1 MEKIINLRKATD
13 LDDIRCYDG
22 ELENADFIFGEE
34 DKAEEN
40 GGATS
45 SRYSLALDTL
55 KTVPSGA
62 EFLAVHAPEEGVR
75 NIIISLFGGTIAW
88 LDNEPRRL
96 LAANPVKVVG
106 VGRWFV
112 VLTSSETYYLK
123 WNGKGYDIYG
133 AAPGA
138 PEVNPIVRA
147 KALPPYSNA
156 DGDLPQINVKV
167 SIGGSPSKEV
177 LDWLAGTSPSCP
189 QSLRLNITEAIKE
202 RLREFLADVG
212 AAGLY
217 FAPVWYAAAWRLHSG
232 ESWQKSDSIQVAS
245 PVGGDEAL
253 SLKIVTAG
261 CDDGYLY
268 ITLSLSRAPYSVEM
282 PAAAIPT
289 GWESVIAGLK
299 LLVSDKL
306 SDLNTT
312 YISPPLWLDSVSRG
326 FRVGSRDISGDE
338 PVFDEEVYSSM
349 QAQGIPYNIFSIGGK
364 MLATAA
370 PDLLLCS
377 LEGLPM
383 VCAGTGRVAG
393 DGVIHLTQSLRA
405 LSSGQFGEF
414 PLYAFC
420 RDGIRALTPSG
431 HSFKDVQLISRD
443 VVCGSNGCA
452 PLPDSTCF
460 VTTAGVLQISGT
472 TVRCLSDSLDY
483 EFGEA
488 DRLLYLYRE
497 NALILFRPGSE
508 GLLVYL
514 FSKSKWYAMEGKVDA
529 RHYSWPEGFV
539 MTDRQIGKAFID
551 ASDETSPFDMKS
563 AELIPVKTRPVKI
576 TNAFDIKQLTEIE
589 TTWPDGSSHAVK
601 AYGALRLGKWYFL
614 GQAARGHMKM
624 RGSGWRFFRFE
635 TFVPKTVTGYLLP
648 QIRLSYK

>member
-1 MEKIINLRKATD
+1 MEKIINLRKATE

-22 ELENADFIFGEE
+22 ELENVDFIFGEE
-34 DKAEEN
+34 DSTGEG
-40 GGATS
+40 GGAVS

-55 KTVPSGA
+55 KTVPSGV
-62 EFLAVHAPEEGVR
+62 EFLAVHTPEEGVR
-75 NIIISLFGGTIAW
+75 NIIIGLSGGTIAW

-96 LAANPVKVVG
+96 LAAVRVKVVG
-106 VGRWFV
+106 VGSWLV
-112 VLTSSETYYLK
+112 VLTSSEIYYLK
-123 WNGKGYDIYG
+123 WNGNGYDLYG

-138 PEVNPIVRA
+138 PAVVSIARV
-147 KALPPYSNA
+147 KALPPYSYAN
-156 DGDLPQINVKV
+156 GDLPQINVKV
-167 SIGGSPSKEV
+167 SISGSTSKEV
-177 LDWLAGTSPSCP
+177 LDWLAGTSTSCP

-202 RLREFLADVG
+202 KLREFLADISN
-212 AAGLY
+212 AGLY
-217 FAPVWYAAAWRLHSG
+217 FAPVWCAAAWQLHNG
-232 ESWQKSDSIQVAS
+232 AAWQISAPRQVSS

-268 ITLSLSRAPYSVEM
+268 ITLSLSRSPYIVNT
-282 PAAAIPT
+282 PASSIPS
-289 GWESVIAGLK
+289 GWECVIDGLK
-299 LLVSDKL
+299 LLVSDK
-306 SDLNTT
+306 TT
-312 YISPPLWLDSVSRG
+312 DINASYVSSPLWLDTSSRG
-326 FRVGSRDISGDE
+326 FRVGSWDLSDDE

-349 QAQGIPYNIFSIGGK
+349 QAQGMPYNLFSIGGK
-364 MLATAA
+364 MLATIA

-377 LEGLPM
+377 LDDLPM

-420 RDGIRALTPSG
+420 RDGIRALTPSEG
-431 HSFKDVQLISRD
+431 SFKDVQLISRD
-443 VVCGSNGCA
+443 VACGSDCFA

-460 VTTAGVLQISGT
+460 VTTAGVFQISGT
-472 TVRCLSDSLDY
+472 TVRCLSNSLDY

-497 NALILFRPGSE
+497 NALILFRPGSQE
-508 GLLVYL
+508 LLLYL
-514 FSKSKWYAMEGKVDA
+514 FSKSKWYVMEGKIDA
-529 RHYSWPEGFV
+529 RHYSWPESYV
-539 MTDRQIGKAFID
+539 MTDRKIGKSFISATD
-551 ASDETSPFDMKS
+551 DISPF
-563 AELIPVKTRPVKI
+563 ATEAVELIPVKTRPVKI
-576 TNAFDIKQLTEIE
+576 TNAFDIKQLTEIAA
-589 TTWPDGSSHAVK
+589 TWPDGSSNSVK

-614 GQAARGHMKM
+614 GQATRGHMVM

-635 TFVPKTVTGYLLP
+635 TFVPKTASGYLLP